1 MDDLQKKLSS
11 ELRLQVQW
19 NILSLIRRAR
29 RSGTANQRSPRCA
42 RLAVVG
48 NGKFT
53 WSSLPKLR
61 STHLN
66 IRLVRSF
73 PKGIPNV
80 AGLTLL
86 NFWSD
91 EREQQMAN
99 SMSDWASVSA
109 TPEKSDWRCLCSC
122 LEEREGQAWGTSRW
136 IDPPLEKQAG
146 LPQTCLWKTPAT
158 LSHPPQE
165 ADLQPATVGRSCGA
179 QGLRLP
185 DFAGQKLP
193 YLPSLTLLGC
203 QKKEHQRLKSPRTAC
218 QFQILRRPWL
228 CRNTKY
234 APKKILTLAP
244 CSQFPAWLWILC
256 MNCLRNAHTHS
267 TRSVYNHQFRITS
280 RSRYD
285 CNQQSLIPEFISRV
299 LTSNNHTPG
308 ETIHQKTVLVF
319 LHEIFLHTK
328 NAQPHGKRNFATLVR
343 EKSEG
348 LGRHSGWN
356 IKPTEEERE
365 TTQRKTD
372 MNE

>member
-1 MDDLQKKLSS
+1 MDDLQKKLSC

-19 NILSLIRRAR
+19 NILSLIRRAQ

-42 RLAVVG
+42 RLTVVG

-53 WSSLPKLR
+53 WSSLPKVR

-122 LEEREGQAWGTSRW
+122 LEEREGQAWGTSRR

-165 ADLQPATVGRSCGA
+165 TDLQRAAVAHSCGG
-179 QGLRLP
+179 QGIRFPEFLVQRLP
-185 DFAGQKLP
+185 CWS
-193 YLPSLTLLGC
+193 SLTLLGC
-203 QKKEHQRLKSPRTAC
+203 RC
-218 QFQILRRPWL
+218 
-228 CRNTKY
+228 
-234 APKKILTLAP
+234 
-244 CSQFPAWLWILC
+244 
-256 MNCLRNAHTHS
+256 
-267 TRSVYNHQFRITS
+267 
-280 RSRYD
+280 
-285 CNQQSLIPEFISRV
+285 
-299 LTSNNHTPG
+299 
-308 ETIHQKTVLVF
+308 
-319 LHEIFLHTK
+319 
-328 NAQPHGKRNFATLVR
+328 
-343 EKSEG
+343 
-348 LGRHSGWN
+348 
-356 IKPTEEERE
+356 
-365 TTQRKTD
+365 
-372 MNE
+372 